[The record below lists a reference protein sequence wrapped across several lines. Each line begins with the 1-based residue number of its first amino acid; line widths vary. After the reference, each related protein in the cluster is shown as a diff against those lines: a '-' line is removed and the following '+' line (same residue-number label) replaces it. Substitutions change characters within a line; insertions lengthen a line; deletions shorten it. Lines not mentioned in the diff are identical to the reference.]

1 MCPAPRFLVLDDDA
15 DMRFLHRLELSREF
29 PGCEVIECGS
39 ADEALARC
47 AERSF
52 DAILTDNALLD
63 GSGTQ
68 VIAELRQRGVS
79 CPIMLVTGN
88 GDPRVHEKACQAG
101 ASHVVSGT
109 KLRFA
114 AILRSLLPTAAK
126 QG

>member
-15 DMRFLHRLELSREF
+15 DMRFLHRVELCKEF
-29 PGCEVIECGS
+29 PGCDVTECGT

-47 AERSF
+47 AEHAF

-68 VIAELRQRGVS
+68 VIAQLRQRGVH
-79 CPIMLVTGN
+79 CPILLVTGN
-88 GDPRVHEKACQAG
+88 GDPRVHEKAFQAG
-101 ASHVVSGT
+101 ATHVVAGT

-114 AILRSLLPTAAK
+114 PILRQLLPD
-126 QG
+126 G